1 MIVNLHGSVRA
12 DGQIIF
18 DLVPLYFDVNQS
30 VNVNE
35 VFITFS
41 KKMKSPYGYISTSLI
56 DKSPVNQKQ
65 LLVFLQESTN
75 VKQTYTSPTHTA
87 KYKIQCQS
95 LQSAT
100 FNLHLFEEGEK
111 VNLHQRGLTIE
122 VYLQLVIT
130 SDARGFNK
138 FKTA

>member
-1 MIVNLHGSVRA
+1 MIVNLHGSVRG

-18 DLVPLYFDVNQS
+18 DLVPLYFDINQE
-30 VNVNE
+30 VHVNE
-35 VFITFS
+35 VFLSFS
-41 KKMKSPYGYISTSLI
+41 KKMKTPFGYISTSLI

-75 VKQTYTSPTHTA
+75 VKQLYTSPTHPA

-100 FNLHLFEEGEK
+100 FNLHLFEEAEK
-111 VNLHQRGLTIE
+111 VNLGQKSLTIE
-122 VYLQLVIT
+122 VYLQLEISNARIFNQSKT
-130 SDARGFNK
+130 S
-138 FKTA
+138 

>member
-1 MIVNLHGSVRA
+1 MIVNLHGSVRN

-18 DLVPLYFDVNQS
+18 DSVSLYFDVNQS

-65 LLVFLQESTN
+65 LIVFLQESTN
-75 VKQTYTSPTHTA
+75 VKQTYISPTHTA

-95 LQSAT
+95 LQSAK

-111 VNLHQRGLTIE
+111 VNLQQKGFTIE
-122 VYLQLVIT
+122 VYLQLEIT
-130 SDARGFNK
+130 SDARVLHQL
-138 FKTA
+138 KTS